1 MNNLALLLLV
11 SAQTAF
17 NPTPATPPLSSQ
29 PNLAANCGVWQGR
42 SLSVDGEGGATP
54 AAKVTKT
61 IAIIDNVWYQVNEYE
76 NADGSRRRVRFV
88 GRPEPG
94 GGVAILSMDRPKVP
108 EHPSIFKPLSA
119 TDGVLRSYDQA
130 TGREVSIE
138 SFSTRGSFRI
148 MTGHSYK
155 WNEDKTE
162 ATGVNVV
169 SVTTETRTGPAPT
182 EPLFEFTAAD
192 RRRLGF

>member
-1 MNNLALLLLV
+1 MKTLALAFLLAV
-11 SAQTAF
+11 QTPLAPPAS
-17 NPTPATPPLSSQ
+17 NPALASQ
-29 PNLAANCGVWQGR
+29 PNLVANCGVWRGR
-42 SLSVDGEGGATP
+42 STSINAEGAASP
-54 AAKVTKT
+54 AVNVTKT

-76 NADGSRRRVRFV
+76 NPDGSKRRSRFV

-94 GGVAILSMDRPKVP
+94 GGVAILSMDRPEAPK
-108 EHPSIFKPLSA
+108 HPSVFRPLTT

-138 SFSTRGSFRI
+138 SFSTRGNFRI

-155 WNEDKTE
+155 WNDEKTE
-162 ATGVNVV
+162 PTGVNAV
-169 SVTTETRTGPAPT
+169 SVVTETRTGLPPAQ
-182 EPLFEFTAAD
+182 PLFEFTAAD